1 MYSAVKVKGKR
12 LYEYARAGETVERPK
27 RQVTIDQFTLLATS
41 YDQER
46 QVQRVRFKVA
56 CSKGTYVRTLAVDL
70 AAKLGYP
77 GVMSSL
83 TRLKSGGFTLDQ
95 TLSLDDI
102 QDMVTASGMVNL
114 YPLDYAVKDLPHL
127 ALNAEQ
133 WQAVQNGGWLKQ
145 SEVTPQEPRV
155 VVTYQGDTKAVYKHV
170 ERHYQPEKMF
180 KNS

>member
-1 MYSAVKVKGKR
+1 M
-12 LYEYARAGETVERPK
+12 
-27 RQVTIDQFTLLATS
+27 TIDQFTLLATS

-114 YPLDYAVKDLPHL
+114 YPPGTKRRAVASRSKRWLAQAKRGNPPRDAGGGHLPRGHQGRL
-127 ALNAEQ
+127 
-133 WQAVQNGGWLKQ
+133 QA
-145 SEVTPQEPRV
+145 R
-155 VVTYQGDTKAVYKHV
+155 
-170 ERHYQPEKMF
+170 
-180 KNS
+180 

>member
-1 MYSAVKVKGKR
+1 
-12 LYEYARAGETVERPK
+12 
-27 RQVTIDQFTLLATS
+27 
-41 YDQER
+41 
-46 QVQRVRFKVA
+46 
-56 CSKGTYVRTLAVDL
+56 
-70 AAKLGYP
+70 
-77 GVMSSL
+77 MSSL